1 MAARKK
7 RAPAQTGFLKPA
19 PQARNG
25 DVLDVAEAAIL
36 LRVSRETIYK
46 RVRDN
51 TIPHA
56 RLGRKILFSRQ
67 KLTQWVADGADRAQ
81 QQANDNEQLS
91 LDQLTGMLNTGQAR
105 IGPKRS

>member
-7 RAPAQTGFLKPA
+7 RAPAQTGFIKPA

-25 DVLDVAEAAIL
+25 DVIDVAEAAIF

-51 TIPHA
+51 SIPHA

-81 QQANDNEQLS
+81 TPANGNEQLS
-91 LDQLTGMLNTGQAR
+91 LDQLTGMLNNGQAR
-105 IGPKRS
+105 MGPKRS